1 MLAKLFR
8 PTKEQ
13 AEAIISGLMEKRQ
26 ILMDQA
32 NDLDAGLYLD
42 DEPARLE
49 PPSMNSRHGLW
60 VVRSQA
66 SEHWTQFS
74 ERIVELVVSRGGRF
88 HTPELRRY
96 AAVPMVG

>member
-13 AEAIISGLMEKRQ
+13 ADAIISGLMEKRERL
-26 ILMDQA
+26 IHLSNMGA
-32 NDLDAGLYLD
+32 VYLD

-49 PPSMNSRHGLW
+49 PPSMNSRRGLW